1 MSDIKIFNLA
11 AYEQPE
17 IKEDTRNEW
26 VEYGEANDY
35 YNFLIDRSRKS
46 TTNSA
51 VINNI
56 SRLIYGRGLHAIDAA
71 RKPSQYAAIVLYLV
85 LSVYAKLLKS
95 LRC

>member
-1 MSDIKIFNLA
+1 MSDIKILNLA

-56 SRLIYGRGLHAIDAA
+56 SRLIYGRGLHAMDAA
-71 RKPSQYAAIVLYLV
+71 RSRRSTLLCV
-85 LSVYAKLLKS
+85 LSLALNVYV
-95 LRC
+95 R